1 MTWFLMVKESH
12 ILHSL
17 ADQLHPNTRMPQ
29 KCLLQSHH
37 HCCQD
42 SYHLQTVVVAEQSM
56 REALVVV
63 DIVVATQL
71 EHLAEERSSRRLD
84 SEDFLTHKMPNL
96 AEFKSNC
103 KNFCG

>member
-1 MTWFLMVKESH
+1 MVKESH

-42 SYHLQTVVVAEQSM
+42 SYHLHTVVVAEQSM

-63 DIVVATQL
+63 DIVVATQP
-71 EHLAEERSSRRLD
+71 EHLAEERR
-84 SEDFLTHKMPNL
+84 EHK
-96 AEFKSNC
+96 
-103 KNFCG
+103 